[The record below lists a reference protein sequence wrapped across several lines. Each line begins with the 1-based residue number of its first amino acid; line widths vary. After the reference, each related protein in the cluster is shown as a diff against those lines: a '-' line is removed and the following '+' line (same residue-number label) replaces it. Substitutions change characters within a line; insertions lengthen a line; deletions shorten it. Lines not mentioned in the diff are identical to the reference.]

1 MSEPSLRPI
10 EDIAA
15 QLGVDASRL
24 ERYGKHIAKLPLD
37 LLEPGARPPGK
48 MILVTGITPTSHGE
62 GKTVTAIGLTQG
74 LVKIGKRAVA
84 TLREPSLGPVFGLK
98 GGATGGGQS
107 QVQPAAQINL
117 HFTGDFHAITSA
129 HNLLAAM
136 LDAHLFHGNELG
148 LDVNSVAWPRA
159 MDMNDRALRRIR
171 VGLGGK
177 TNGVERDSG
186 FVITA
191 ASEVMAILTLANSR
205 ADLRRRLE
213 NIVVGFT
220 SAGQP
225 VRAAD
230 LRAVGGMMALLNEAV
245 APNLVQTT
253 EGAPAIVHCGPFANI
268 AHGTS
273 SVLAQRIGLN
283 TAEYAVNETGFAA
296 DLGAE
301 KYFDIVMGS
310 SGIRP
315 AAAVLIASVRA
326 LAAQGSGDEK
336 APVAIPAL
344 RLGLANLG
352 KHLENLAKFGA
363 PVVVAINKFHADTAE
378 QVAVIRDFCRDRGVR
393 AEESDVFARGG
404 EGGRALAEA
413 VVEAADRASDPRA
426 LYAPE
431 LPLRQKVERLAA
443 EIYGA
448 GAVEIT
454 PEASAKFER
463 FTALGYGTF
472 PICMA
477 KTQNSISDN
486 PKLYGAPSGYT
497 LRVTD
502 AHLSAGAGFVVA
514 IAGNMM
520 RMPGLGKVPQA
531 VHVDVTESGEVK
543 L

>member
-15 QLGVDASRL
+15 QLGVEASRL

-148 LDVNSVAWPRA
+148 IDVNSVAWPRT

-220 SAGQP
+220 GAGQP

-230 LRAVGGMMALLNEAV
+230 LRAVGGTMALLNEAV

-273 SVLAQRIGLN
+273 SVIAQRIGLN
-283 TAEYAVNETGFAA
+283 TADYAVNETGFAA

-404 EGGRALAEA
+404 EGGRALAEGDYTTVA
-413 VVEAADRASDPRA
+413 
-426 LYAPE
+426 
-431 LPLRQKVERLAA
+431 
-443 EIYGA
+443 
-448 GAVEIT
+448 
-454 PEASAKFER
+454 
-463 FTALGYGTF
+463 
-472 PICMA
+472 
-477 KTQNSISDN
+477 NN
-486 PKLYGAPSGYT
+486 P
-497 LRVTD
+497 
-502 AHLSAGAGFVVA
+502 
-514 IAGNMM
+514 
-520 RMPGLGKVPQA
+520 
-531 VHVDVTESGEVK
+531 EVK
-543 L
+543 EAYMGTGHA

>member
-15 QLGVDASRL
+15 QLGIDASRL

-37 LLEPGARPPGK
+37 LLEPGARAPGK

-148 LDVNSVAWPRA
+148 LDVNSVAWPRT

-220 SAGQP
+220 AAGQP

-230 LRAVGGMMALLNEAV
+230 LRAVGGMMALLHEAV

-273 SVLAQRIGLN
+273 SVIAQRIGLH
-283 TAEYAVNETGFAA
+283 TADYAVNETGFAA

-363 PVVVAINKFHADTAE
+363 PVVVAINKFHADTGE
-378 QVAVIRDFCRDRGVR
+378 QIAVIRDFCRDRGVR

-413 VVEAADRASDPRA
+413 VVEAAGRASDPRA
-426 LYAPE
+426 LYTPE

-448 GAVEIT
+448 GAVEFT

-463 FTALGYGTF
+463 FTALGYGAF

-520 RMPGLGKVPQA
+520 RMPGLGKAPQA
-531 VHVDVTESGEVK
+531 VRVDVTESGQVQ

>member
-1 MSEPSLRPI
+1 MSEAALKPI
-10 EDIAA
+10 EEIAA
-15 QLGVDASRL
+15 QLGIAESRL

-37 LLEPGARPPGK
+37 LLDAPGRPPGK

-74 LVKIGKRAVA
+74 LRKIGKRAVA

-107 QVQPAAQINL
+107 QVLPAAQINL

-136 LDAHLFHGNELG
+136 LDAHLFHGNERG
-148 LDVNSVAWPRA
+148 IDVDSVAWPRT

-213 NIVVGFT
+213 NIVVGFDA
-220 SAGQP
+220 AGKP

-230 LRAVGGMMALLNEAV
+230 LRAVGAMMALLHEAV

-326 LAAQGSGDEK
+326 LAAQGAGDEK
-336 APVAIPAL
+336 APVTIPTLTA
-344 RLGLANLG
+344 GLANLA

-378 QVAVIRDFCRDRGVR
+378 QVAVIRDFCRDRGVP
-393 AEESDVFARGG
+393 AAESDVFARGG

-413 VVEAADRASDPRA
+413 VVEAAARPSDPRP
-426 LYAPE
+426 LYAPD
-431 LPLRQKVERLAA
+431 LPLRQKVERLAT

-448 GAVEIT
+448 AAVEFS
-454 PEASAKFER
+454 PEAAAKFER
-463 FTALGYGTF
+463 FTALGYAAF

-486 PKLYGAPSGYT
+486 PKLYGAPRGYT

-531 VHVDVTESGEVK
+531 VHVDVRDSGEVV